1 MNKHM
6 YKDILEKNLKKSAE
20 KLGILSTYKFYQDND
35 PKHKSML
42 VKEWLL
48 YNCPKVIATPAQSPD
63 LNPIENCW
71 EELNTRMW
79 EVPVKS
85 KEELKRRLQ
94 EEWSKITLEYTLKLI
109 SSMPKRLRAVIENE
123 GYATIST
130 NLPPYR
136 FSFNFYQ

>member
-1 MNKHM
+1 
-6 YKDILEKNLKKSAE
+6 
-20 KLGILSTYKFYQDND
+20 
-35 PKHKSML
+35 ML

-63 LNPIENCW
+63 LNPIGNCW
-71 EELNTRMW
+71 EGLNTRVR

-94 EEWSKITLEYTLKLI
+94 EEWSNITSEYTSKLI

-123 GYATIST
+123 SYVTK
-130 NLPPYR
+130 Y
-136 FSFNFYQ
+136 